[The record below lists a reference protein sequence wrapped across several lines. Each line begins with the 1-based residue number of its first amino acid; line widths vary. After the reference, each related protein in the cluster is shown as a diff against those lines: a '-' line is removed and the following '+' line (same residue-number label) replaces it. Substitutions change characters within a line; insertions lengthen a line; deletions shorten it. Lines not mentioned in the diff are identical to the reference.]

1 MSNRILFCVSLHLTP
16 PRPGPGPDCRYDLT
30 ENDLFAIWASD
41 GVWEFLQNEDV
52 AKILA
57 THTPNWDAAI
67 GAVIEVRHA
76 ALSEKRTSTIPH
88 KSRIIFI

>member
-1 MSNRILFCVSLHLTP
+1 MP
-16 PRPGPGPDCRYDLT
+16 PLVPSPRDRYDLT

-67 GAVIEVRHA
+67 GAVIEVWGRIADGSDREEQTA
-76 ALSEKRTSTIPH
+76 APAVAKYFSGRVV
-88 KSRIIFI
+88 